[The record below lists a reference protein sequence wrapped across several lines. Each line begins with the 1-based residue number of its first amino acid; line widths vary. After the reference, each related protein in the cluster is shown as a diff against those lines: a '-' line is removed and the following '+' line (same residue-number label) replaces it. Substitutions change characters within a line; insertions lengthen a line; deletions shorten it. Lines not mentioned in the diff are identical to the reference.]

1 MSSEEIDTTQ
11 EDEIILPPK
20 VKSKRTPAQ
29 LAVLASAREKAILV
43 RKGNAELRKKE
54 KDLVKMEKE
63 EELRERRE
71 KLDRLLAAKGKKP
84 ASPKYQAV
92 APPAEEEEQEQ
103 EIIYKKKKKP
113 RKQKIVY
120 VSGSDS
126 DEEEAQ
132 VIYKRKT
139 KQAKA
144 TRFQEEGEP
153 QAPQAPARPSVI
165 YTQHGAVGT
174 TRRFGT

>member
-1 MSSEEIDTTQ
+1 MSSQEIDTT
-11 EDEIILPPK
+11 EEEIILPQQTKTKP
-20 VKSKRTPAQ
+20 KRTDAQ
-29 LAVLASAREKAILV
+29 LAVLASAREKAIVV
-43 RKGNAELRKKE
+43 RRGNAELRKKE
-54 KDLVKMEKE
+54 KELAKLEKE

-84 ASPKYQAV
+84 Q
-92 APPAEEEEQEQ
+92 APPTYKAVQAEEEEELE

-126 DEEEAQ
+126 EEEEAK
-132 VIYKRKT
+132 VVYKRKP
-139 KQAKA
+139 KQPQA
-144 TRFQEEGEP
+144 TRFQEAEE
-153 QAPQAPARPSVI
+153 AAPAPPSQIV